1 MTTTAASALAPWVGA
16 LYDDWL
22 ADQLLARDE
31 AELEGTL
38 RFLTE
43 QLALAP
49 GMRVL
54 DQCCGIGTLM
64 MPLAERGLAVVGV
77 DQAAGYI
84 ERAQVEAA
92 RRGLALEAH
101 AADAGAFVPSAKV
114 HAAFNWWTS
123 FGYGVT
129 DAENREM
136 LARAFES
143 LVPGG
148 RFALD
153 TMNVPGVLRHFQR
166 DVVVRRQTARGEV
179 LLLRET
185 TLDLRAGRM
194 NKRWT
199 YFVDGERKVE
209 HPSSVRLYMPESIVA
224 LLEGVG
230 FVDVALFGSI
240 AGEPLGLDSGRLI
253 AVGRRP

>member
-1 MTTTAASALAPWVGA
+1 MSAGAVVPWVGA

-22 ADQLLARDE
+22 ADQLLVRDE

-49 GMRVL
+49 GKRVL

-64 MPLAERGLAVVGV
+64 MPLAERGLSVVGV
-77 DQAAGYI
+77 DQAVGYI
-84 ERAQVEAA
+84 ERARGEAT
-92 RRGLALEAH
+92 RRGLPLEAH
-101 AADAGAFVPSAKV
+101 AADAGVFVPTTPV
-114 HAAFNWWTS
+114 DAAFNWWTS
-123 FGYGVT
+123 FGYGAT

-143 LVPGG
+143 LVSGG

-166 DVVVRRQTARGEV
+166 DVVVHRQTARGEV

-185 TLDLRAGRM
+185 TIDLRAGRM

-199 YFVDGERKVE
+199 YFVDGERRVE
-209 HPSSVRLYMPESIVA
+209 HPSSVRLYMPEAIVA
-224 LLEGVG
+224 FFESVG